1 MRFKKLPVAGL
12 ALAVGLAACSDSTGP
27 NDDFDPSESAAD
39 FAAVDDAFNT
49 DVYNSLS
56 AMGEGF
62 GSVTQAPALAVELV
76 EAGRLS
82 VTSPDTWQ
90 QRGEAIADLLAS
102 SAAQV
107 ILIPESFRG
116 RTYEYS
122 ATAGWYYNAARTG
135 APENGIRFI
144 LYAID
149 PVTHEPTDMEI
160 GYADV
165 KDESTDTEAIVRLQV
180 FSGQDEYVNYTV
192 KASGLVG
199 SLSVEIAGSVTD
211 GTTQVDFTLNHSFE
225 ATFASARAEFD
236 YVIEV
241 PSREFTVD
249 ATMVIEVDAGTQSAS
264 ITVEASFRQGSNTVA
279 IAGTID
285 SQTDGGTLEVTV
297 NEAPF
302 ATITITRQSITVTP
316 AEGEL
321 TAAHI
326 QAFQDIAEALHDL
339 FDDAFDNL
347 FNPVSWLFEFG
358 GV

>member
-1 MRFKKLPVAGL
+1 MRFKKLSVVGL
-12 ALAVGLAACSDSTGP
+12 ALALGLAACSDSTGP
-27 NDDFDPSESAAD
+27 NDDFDPSQSAED

-62 GSVTQAPALAVELV
+62 GSVTAAPAMAVELV
-76 EAGRLS
+76 EAGHLS

-90 QRGEAIADLLAS
+90 ERGEAIADLLAS

-116 RTYEYS
+116 RTYEHN
-122 ATAGWYYNAARTG
+122 ADGWYHSPARTG

-149 PVTHEPTDMEI
+149 PVTHQATDLEI

-165 KDESTDTEAIVRLQV
+165 MDESTNTEAIVRLQV
-180 FSGQDEYVNYTV
+180 FSGEDEYVNYTV
-192 KASGLVG
+192 TASGLVG
-199 SLSVEIAGSVTD
+199 SLSVEIDGSVTD
-211 GTTQVDFTLNHSFE
+211 GITQVDFTLSHSFE
-225 ATFASARAEFD
+225 ATFATARAEFD

-241 PSREFTVD
+241 PTREFSVE
-249 ATMVIEVDAGTQSAS
+249 AYMLVELDAGTESGS
-264 ITVEASFRQGSNTVA
+264 ITIEASFRQASNTVV

-285 SQTDGGTLEVTV
+285 SETDGGTLEVMV
-297 NEAPF
+297 NEALF
-302 ATITITRQSITVTP
+302 ATITITPQSITVTP

-326 QAFQDIAEALHDL
+326 QAFQDITEALDDL
-339 FDDAFDNL
+339 FDDAFDDL